1 MKNKVLIFVISFF
14 LLSPAL
20 KSQELG
26 LAECISLA
34 KENNTAVTIAKQSV
48 NTKKQLFDR
57 SKKNILPNLDLL
69 AGYNHLGEPL
79 QINLGQV
86 RDGIIEGTAQQTT
99 SAAANVYQDI
109 TGNPLGSDIQNQ
121 IYQTSKDILAAVYP
135 NYNPAISKQDYFSA
149 GLFLRQ
155 PIFMGGKLKAVQQ
168 FNEQQL
174 NSSMIGLE
182 NTQQLMAYNVALQYL
197 QVLYFNSMIE
207 KQQQKVDALIQNQK
221 YADELLKAEIIP
233 PYLKNWADVALIQGE
248 TLLENLKLE
257 KENSLITLAQLIGME
272 AESLPEINEKIPE
285 ELIEDELLIDLQN
298 SNNPDVRL
306 LESKKEE
313 ASVALKVAKSAN
325 YPNIFAIGNYQFFR
339 KDLPLITPPW
349 IVGVE
354 LKWTLFDGF
363 ETKNKIG
370 AAESL
375 VEETNLLIQQKQ
387 EAVDLSRRLAYNKI
401 QSIRNQSESL
411 DAARQQTY
419 VTSEM
424 VRKRMENGLSSVK
437 DVNDALQLQFDSEK
451 LYYTSLVAYYTALAS
466 YYYLS
471 GEPEKITHFLK

>member
-1 MKNKVLIFVISFF
+1 
-14 LLSPAL
+14 
-20 KSQELG
+20 
-26 LAECISLA
+26 
-34 KENNTAVTIAKQSV
+34 
-48 NTKKQLFDR
+48 
-57 SKKNILPNLDLL
+57 
-69 AGYNHLGEPL
+69 
-79 QINLGQV
+79 
-86 RDGIIEGTAQQTT
+86 
-99 SAAANVYQDI
+99 
-109 TGNPLGSDIQNQ
+109 
-121 IYQTSKDILAAVYP
+121 
-135 NYNPAISKQDYFSA
+135 
-149 GLFLRQ
+149 
-155 PIFMGGKLKAVQQ
+155 
-168 FNEQQL
+168 
-174 NSSMIGLE
+174 
-182 NTQQLMAYNVALQYL
+182 LQYL

-233 PYLKNWADVALIQGE
+233 PYLKNWADVALIQGQAF
-248 TLLENLKLE
+248 LENLKLE
-257 KENSLITLAQLIGME
+257 KENSLITLAQLTGME
-272 AESLPEINEKIPE
+272 TENLPEINEKIPE
-285 ELIEDELLIDLQN
+285 ELAEDELLIDLQN
-298 SNNPDVRL
+298 SSNPDVRL

-313 ASVALKVAKSAN
+313 ANVALKVAKSAN

-349 IVGVE
+349 IVGIE

-375 VEETNLLIQQKQ
+375 IEETNLLIKQKQ

-411 DAARQQTY
+411 DAARKQTHI
-419 VTSEM
+419 TSEM
-424 VRKRMENGLSSVK
+424 LRKRMEAGLSSVK

-451 LYYTSLVAYYTALAS
+451 LYYNSLVAYYTALAS